1 MSAQRFPLGGLL
13 IILGCQFLGSALV
26 ALSGLPVPR
35 AVLGM
40 LIFFAYLQWR
50 RPEASSGSV
59 RAADG
64 LLSNMQLF
72 FIPPGVGIVAHLA
85 LLRSEWA
92 ATLGGFFAGWAAA
105 LIVTAVTAVLLLRLT
120 RRRPAGA
127 AEA

>member
-13 IILGCQFLGSALV
+13 LILACQLLGTVIV
-26 ALSGLPVPR
+26 ALSGFPVPG
-35 AVLGM
+35 AVVGM

-50 RPEASSGSV
+50 APDVKSTSV

-64 LLSNMQLF
+64 LLANMQLF

-92 ATLGGFFAGWAAA
+92 AGLGGFFAGWAAA
-105 LIVTAVTAVLLLRLT
+105 ILVTAVTALLFRRLT
-120 RRRPAGA
+120 RRARDA
-127 AEA
+127 AA